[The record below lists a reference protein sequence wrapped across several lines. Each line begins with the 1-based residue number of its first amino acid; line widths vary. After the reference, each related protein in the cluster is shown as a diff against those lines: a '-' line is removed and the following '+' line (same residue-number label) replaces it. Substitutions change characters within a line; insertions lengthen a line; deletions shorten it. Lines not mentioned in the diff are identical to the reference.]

1 MVQAIVLL
9 EGMIKTEYIKPQWW
23 HWSSLTA
30 AAKTPS
36 ITSLALRLYTLDD
49 CLVYTK
55 HASNNPTTELTD
67 TAVPSAIKPSNKGK
81 KRKEL
86 D

>member
-1 MVQAIVLL
+1 
-9 EGMIKTEYIKPQWW
+9 MIKSEYIKPQWW

-30 AAKTPS
+30 AARTPS

-49 CLVYTK
+49 CLVYSK
-55 HASNNPTTELTD
+55 DAS
-67 TAVPSAIKPSNKGK
+67 SAPNEPADIAPAMKSSNKGK
-81 KRKEL
+81 KRKES